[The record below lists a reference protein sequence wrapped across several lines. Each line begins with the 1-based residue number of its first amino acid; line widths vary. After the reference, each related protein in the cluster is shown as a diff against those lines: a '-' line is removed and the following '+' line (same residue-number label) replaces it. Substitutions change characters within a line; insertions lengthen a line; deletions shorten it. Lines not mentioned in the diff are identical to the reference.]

1 MVPGMT
7 ERRNSR
13 SRDLQ
18 SPFSCDPLPP
28 AQPHLLRAYRSPNS
42 ACHQRRNKPLK
53 HEPVGG
59 ISDSNHKKVPPLEIL
74 QDYSAWGGGASFH
87 LQDCPHTRTHRLM
100 HPDLLPKFFMSPSSA
115 PLERTPRSAVGPSR
129 GLGTVWCR
137 SFLLRPR
144 AGTDL
149 SDIWVILGK
158 R

>member
-1 MVPGMT
+1 MAPGMT

-74 QDYSAWGGGASFH
+74 QDYSAWGGGFVPSTELPPHMYTQVNAPRPSTQAFH
-87 LQDCPHTRTHRLM
+87 VPILSSSGENSQICGRAKPGSGDCM
-100 HPDLLPKFFMSPSSA
+100 VQIFSP
-115 PLERTPRSAVGPSR
+115 
-129 GLGTVWCR
+129 
-137 SFLLRPR
+137 
-144 AGTDL
+144 
-149 SDIWVILGK
+149 
-158 R
+158 